1 MTYKKKY
8 FPDPEPWDCESHNE
22 YYEGCSECND
32 FQEAIE
38 LDATLKLSERRK
50 ELEDESKLNDQWKGG
65 STNIR
70 PSYYAKYKIDPWT
83 FCIENN
89 VSLLVGSV
97 IKYIMRFQEKNGEE
111 DLNKAIK
118 CIEMMKEYYYGK
130 S

>member
-1 MTYKKKY
+1 MTYEKKY
-8 FPDPEPWDCESHNE
+8 FPDPPEPED
-22 YYEGCSECND
+22 D
-32 FQEAIE
+32 LDIE
-38 LDATLKLSERRK
+38 RNTNKTV
-50 ELEDESKLNDQWKGG
+50 DESKLNDQWKGG
-65 STNIR
+65 STDIR

-89 VSLLVGSV
+89 VNLPVGSV

>member
-8 FPDPEPWDCESHNE
+8 FPDPPTKMP
-22 YYEGCSECND
+22 YELPYTD
-32 FQEAIE
+32 HKDALQDDLDIE
-38 LDATLKLSERRK
+38 RNTNKTV
-50 ELEDESKLNDQWKGG
+50 DESKLNDQWKGG
-65 STNIR
+65 STTIR

-89 VSLLVGSV
+89 VSLSVGSV
-97 IKYIMRFQEKNGEE
+97 IKYIMRFQDKNGEE

>member
-1 MTYKKKY
+1 MGAVKQLMYC
-8 FPDPEPWDCESHNE
+8 DECSLLSPEHMAF
-22 YYEGCSECND
+22 CSKI
-32 FQEAIE
+32 IE
-38 LDATLKLSERRK
+38 
-50 ELEDESKLNDQWKGG
+50 EDDMDKMNDQWKGG

-89 VSLLVGSV
+89 VNLPVGSV

>member
-8 FPDPEPWDCESHNE
+8 FPDPEPD
-22 YYEGCSECND
+22 YD
-32 FQEAIE
+32 E
-38 LDATLKLSERRK
+38 LDIERHTNK
-50 ELEDESKLNDQWKGG
+50 TIDKSKLNDQWKGG

-70 PSYYAKYKIDPWT
+70 PDYYAKYKIDPWT
-83 FCIENN
+83 FCMENN
-89 VSLLVGSV
+89 VSLAVGSV
-97 IKYIMRFQEKNGEE
+97 IKYIMRFKDKNGEE